1 MEKSGHLGF
10 RGGQGVAQ
18 AAVLG
23 IAPAEQL
30 PILCKS
36 TQALLEKTLLLEV
49 IHDAAADMLHLDI
62 APYGS

>member
-1 MEKSGHLGF
+1 MP
-10 RGGQGVAQ
+10 Q

-36 TQALLEKTLLLEV
+36 TQALFRNTLRLEET
-49 IHDAAADMLHLDI
+49 HDAAAVTLHLDI
-62 APYGS
+62 APYG